1 MIGCTIAG
9 VEHETSQ
16 KWWNRF
22 VETGKQAGRQTETDS
37 QIDRQNLF
45 LTCQYLVA
53 WENPILIW
61 GHEVKKKL
69 KIESV

>member
-1 MIGCTIAG
+1 MRGCPIAG
-9 VEHETSQ
+9 VKHETSQ

-22 VETGKQAGRQTETDS
+22 VERQASRQAGRQAGRQT
-37 QIDRQNLF
+37 DRTFF
-45 LTCQYLVA
+45 LTCQYVVA